1 MPDLH
6 SACSFNGDEYVL
18 KEMSSCTVNEWR
30 QRVVAVVA
38 QVVLLLPSARVYL
51 CQLCRIMVCDHDL
64 YPLFACSRCA
74 GQHVAVQGFSLEGS
88 DAGDAF
94 VRVTR
99 IARHPP
105 PHNSSE
111 DICDGQ
117 GILPAIL

>member
-1 MPDLH
+1 M
-6 SACSFNGDEYVL
+6 
-18 KEMSSCTVNEWR
+18 
-30 QRVVAVVA
+30 VAVVA

-51 CQLCRIMVCDHDL
+51 CQLCRIMFCDHDL